1 MVLDGA
7 FHQSLR
13 PFRSLPPGGAPPV
26 LGRPGGGSI
35 S

>member
-13 PFRSLPPGGAPPV
+13 SFRSPLPEGAPPV
-26 LGRPGGGSI
+26 LVRPGGGPI
-35 S
+35 A